1 MCRQSSI
8 AMNGA
13 IESYYN
19 SVHNTGL
26 LTASNPMLGL
36 FNAKLEVFG
45 RFLTCRFSRQ
55 KDFDVWT
62 KYANL
67 TAPNR
72 FYILVAAGRTDA
84 SGIFNN
90 KLPGDLLFDLIGRF

>member
-19 SVHNTGL
+19 SVHDSGL
-26 LTASNPMLGL
+26 FTASNPMLGL
-36 FNAKLEVFG
+36 FNTKLDVFG
-45 RFLTCRFSRQ
+45 SFLTCRFSRQ
-55 KDFDVWT
+55 KNFDEWT

-72 FYILVAAGRTDA
+72 FYILVAAGKTDT
-84 SGIFNN
+84 SGI
-90 KLPGDLLFDLIGRF
+90 L